1 MSGVRFP
8 AGFRLELLQRV
19 HPRRGFRSGGEK
31 VDDWLVTKALQHQ
44 EKRLSVTKV
53 LLDEAGTIAG
63 YYTLTTGQLD
73 FGDLPPDLA
82 KGLPRRLLP
91 VVVLAWF
98 GVNLDRQGQGL
109 GRLLLAQALSDCHHA
124 GKTLAF
130 IAVVVDCL
138 SDTAKTF
145 YQRWDFRELPGHPY
159 RLFLS
164 AKQLEAMMER
174 S

>member
-1 MSGVRFP
+1 VSGVRFP
-8 AGFRLELLQRV
+8 AGYRLEVLGRA
-19 HPRRGFRSGGEK
+19 HPRRGFRSGEQK
-31 VDDWLVTKALQHQ
+31 VDDWLATKALQHQ

-53 LLDEAGTIAG
+53 LLDEAGAIAG

-73 FGDLPPDLA
+73 FGDLPQELA
-82 KGLPRRLLP
+82 KGLPRRFLP

-98 GVNLDRQGQGL
+98 GVGLDRQGQGL
-109 GRLLLAQALSDCHHA
+109 GRSLLAQALGDCYHA

-138 SDTAKTF
+138 SDKAKTF
-145 YQRWDFRELPGHPY
+145 YLRWDFRELPGHPY

-164 AKQLEAMMER
+164 AKRLEAMMAG